1 MAELQAASANIRLTN
16 EDRRSICLVNNI
28 SPTVQAETA
37 AAFVSAIETIYNNGP
52 CDARMNVIYDII
64 R

>member
-28 SPTVQAETA
+28 SPTVQAEMA

-52 CDARMNVIYDII
+52 CDARMNVAYDII